1 MLLRCFI
8 VTVLLK
14 VLLAVVS
21 PQNLQNTKDKT
32 GTGTNPLGLSFV
44 LATKN
49 GQRLFHLGEM
59 IEIEEDYSSRVPG
72 VYSLL
77 QNPQKVEGGSASRLT
92 ILPSAAVI
100 DRIHETGKV
109 SAASILDARCVGGG
123 IGYGEGG
130 SFCGDCDGVYKL
142 GIEPVHFPYVLN
154 YHFAITAPGHYTIQA
169 KAANVVSTGDVSK
182 PISVTSTRLEIE
194 IVGDANWSHQ
204 QLRLAVDRFEEAQRR
219 YLFNRWSA
227 GDAGPSEIAQQ
238 METAL
243 EIEQSAET
251 IRFLDTQESLR
262 EAVRLFDGS
271 PRIAKYE
278 NAFLK
283 AILESSHRD
292 LAVPL
297 LANRMADEDFVAS
310 VDFIDMLT
318 AMTIQVEEP
327 IAFDRGDLS
336 SRQQLNPR
344 TLEVLRGYV
353 FALGHSLP
361 SKRGGVR
368 EVGIATF
375 EHYASKEYCT
385 SEPLIEKRMADQ
397 IRLQARSKL
406 EN

>member
-1 MLLRCFI
+1 MLLRCFTI
-8 VTVLLK
+8 AALLGA
-14 VLLAVVS
+14 LLAVAR
-21 PQNLQNTKDKT
+21 PQDPQNTKDKT
-32 GTGTNPLGLSFV
+32 GIDTNPPGLSFV

-59 IEIEEDYSSRVPG
+59 IEIEEDYSSRVAG

-100 DRIHETGKV
+100 DRVHETGRV
-109 SAASILDARCVGGG
+109 SAAAILDARCVGEG
-123 IGYGEGG
+123 IGYGVGG
-130 SFCGDCDGVYKL
+130 GFCADCDGVYKL

-169 KAANVVSTGDVSK
+169 KAANVVSAGDVGK
-182 PISVTSTRLEIE
+182 PLPVAS
-194 IVGDANWSHQ
+194 
-204 QLRLAVDRFEEAQRR
+204 
-219 YLFNRWSA
+219 SA

-238 METAL
+238 METEL
-243 EIEQSAET
+243 EIENSAEI
-251 IRFLDTQESLR
+251 IRFLDTEESLR

-297 LANRMADEDFVAS
+297 LANRMADDDFLAS

-318 AMTIQVEEP
+318 AMTIQVEKP
-327 IAFDRGDLS
+327 IAFDRDDLS

-344 TLEVLRGYV
+344 TLEILRGYV
-353 FALGHSLP
+353 LALGHSLP
-361 SKRGGVR
+361 SKHAGVR

-375 EHYASKEYCT
+375 EHYASKEYCA

-397 IRLQARSKL
+397 IRIQARSKL